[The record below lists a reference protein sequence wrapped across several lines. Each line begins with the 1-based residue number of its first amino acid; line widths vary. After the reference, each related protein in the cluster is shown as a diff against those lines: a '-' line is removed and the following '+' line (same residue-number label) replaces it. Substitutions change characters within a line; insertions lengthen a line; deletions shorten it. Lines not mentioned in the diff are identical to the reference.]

1 MNELKKA
8 DEVVK
13 ALRWLAKDTEFVFA
27 AENLNDAADLIESM
41 QSEVTKWKERH
52 NQAALNFQ
60 QENRENAKLQAQLS
74 ASQRREKAAVDAIRK
89 SLRVEKQQRPNL
101 NRCHECAKRIVDS
114 GKRKYKYGCESL
126 CPDALKVI
134 VGCGFDV
141 YEPLIPFADEW
152 RGPQTEKGEADGN

>member
-1 MNELKKA
+1 MNADELKKA
-8 DEVVK
+8 DEIVRE
-13 ALRWLAKDTEFVFA
+13 LRDP
-27 AENLNDAADLIESM
+27 ENCDVLDYIDDAADLIDSL
-41 QSEVTKWKERH
+41 T
-52 NQAALNFQ
+52 
-60 QENRENAKLQAQLS
+60 AQLA
-74 ASQRREKAAVDAIRK
+74 ASQRREKAAVEAIRK

-126 CPDALKVI
+126 CPEALKVI

-152 RGPQTEKGEADGN
+152 RGPQAEKGEADGN

>member
-8 DEVVK
+8 DEIVK

-41 QSEVTKWKERH
+41 QAEVTKWKERH

-74 ASQRREKAAVDAIRK
+74 ASQRREKAAVEGLEHLMEDQYDNAWI
-89 SLRVEKQQRPNL
+89 
-101 NRCHECAKRIVDS
+101 CDHCAKKPAI
-114 GKRKYKYGCESL
+114 GETCKECNPK
-126 CPDALKVI
+126 
-134 VGCGFDV
+134 
-141 YEPLIPFADEW
+141 W
-152 RGPQTEKGEADGN
+152 NGPQAEKGEADGN

>member
-8 DEVVK
+8 DEIVK

-60 QENRENAKLQAQLS
+60 QENRENAKLQAQLA
-74 ASQRREKAAVDAIRK
+74 ASQRREKAAVEDI
-89 SLRVEKQQRPNL
+89 NL
-101 NRCHECAKRIVDS
+101 LEDCGVCKHHDLDSCDLAGTECH
-114 GKRKYKYGCESL
+114 
-126 CPDALKVI
+126 
-134 VGCGFDV
+134 F
-141 YEPLIPFADEW
+141 EW
-152 RGPQTEKGEADGN
+152 RGPQEAERVRGVCGTTSLPCSGCAPVCEHERPQEAEKGKADGN